1 MIHLQTLD
9 CSSNEAIAWLQQQL
23 HALGLTSLISF
34 DSRTMRHGQDSL
46 PCPRHGHGRWRNS
59 RCDCQMIILLVY
71 GTDPQPAT
79 LVLHG
84 SSGFLTLSL
93 VDTPQQ
99 RPLPQLRALLYQ
111 NFQPEPNVQSI
122 EAVPPSIPSPTRT
135 KLSPQKSAS
144 SQS

>member
-23 HALGLTSLISF
+23 HTLGLTSLISF
-34 DSRTMRHGQDSL
+34 DSRTMRHGQGSL
-46 PCPRHGHGRWRNS
+46 PCPQHGHG
-59 RCDCQMIILLVY
+59 RCDCQMIVFLVY
-71 GTDPQPAT
+71 GSDPQPAT

-84 SSGFLTLSL
+84 SSGLLTLSL

-111 NFQPEPNVQSI
+111 NFQPEPNMQSI
-122 EAVPPSIPSPTRT
+122 EAVPPSRPSPTRPT
-135 KLSPQKSAS
+135 VSPQKSAS